1 MVSGVSKLE
10 KRLLTRSSIPLNAL
24 ITHIMAAVIKATT
37 IMEIIEIILMIPL
50 DLLAKRCLRAI

>member
-1 MVSGVSKLE
+1 
-10 KRLLTRSSIPLNAL
+10 
-24 ITHIMAAVIKATT
+24 MAAVIKATT